1 MKWADGKVAPNQDV
15 YGNLH
20 FSPAGVFAYW
30 IVTPPDKPL
39 ANMTT
44 AAAAAEAHRQLT
56 DMLPRRPG
64 FACTSSLKDARFIF
78 EQQMRGVDAARFP
91 LAEQIA
97 IGRQMQAEA
106 AQPRFP
112 VFWMWVRLEPGGSRV
127 APWKALQR
135 RMIRSGFLAPKP
147 TRETIDEYWQEML
160 AVEREIPAAFAPLR
174 PTSPQIRWLW
184 RRQQTIGA
192 VDEPLLLPQY
202 SDDAVLGHRW
212 QAQVDLH
219 EDDFEGMVKVTA
231 YDDGR
236 TESFQIHAVVSSM
249 PHGGIYF
256 PSSNFTALISDL
268 YDSSG
273 NRVAVDWMQRAHS
286 LPLSKANRRQDK
298 TYRRLNEQYGQQ
310 SGRRSTQDLDQ
321 TEDALSGFQEEF
333 TSYPREAEV
342 IYTTYFTV
350 GAPTPQEAADGY
362 KQLRETLEGLRVELA
377 RPAGQQR
384 RLYRAIRPGL
394 EDLSVESSFAQYTSR
409 TGWSRHIPLS
419 APRFGDA
426 EGRAIGYNKMSGD
439 LDFVFLNTRGD
450 ARRVSSGGMIIG
462 GDPRKG
468 KTHFEMLNAAEEAV
482 SGACVAVFD
491 ATHGRQWREFVRVV
505 PGSGVINLADGQ
517 FTADLL
523 VLLGDK
529 ESAEMMAGELA
540 RIGGEAPNG
549 DVGSELRLLMT
560 GRAWSS
566 TAEVLEFLCSPQCP
580 PVLAPLGRR
589 LLSWAGTRT
598 GEALFGRVDATTGR
612 RQPLP
617 ALRLDEVSLLVI
629 ETQSLDLPTE
639 QEVTDARSGGE
650 PLTAQQLISQ
660 SVMALFAVYLRGVFY
675 RRKTRDI
682 LAFDEGWRTVSV
694 KVLKDLVFEILRTGP
709 AANVDVWVVS
719 QKPWRDFPDLDE
731 DLARVRVMFGV
742 EDAEEAKLASR
753 WMGIDPD
760 RYDSVP
766 TTLNQ
771 LSPRQSARDPFHR
784 SSDAPTIARNRMGE
798 CLIRM
803 GDGGFGWIKTFEMVF
818 PEWEKAADTRPDA
831 T

>member
-1 MKWADGKVAPNQDV
+1 MRWSDAKVAPNQDV

-30 IVTPPDKPL
+30 IITPPDKPL
-39 ANMTT
+39 ADMAT

-56 DMLPRRPG
+56 DLLPHRPG
-64 FACTSSLKDARFIF
+64 FACTSSLKDPRFIF

-97 IGRQMQAEA
+97 LGRRMQAEA
-106 AQPRFP
+106 ARPRFP
-112 VFWMWVRLEPGGSRV
+112 VFWMWVRLEPAGTRLS
-127 APWKALQR
+127 PWTMLHR
-135 RMIRSGFLAPKP
+135 RMVRSGFLAPKP
-147 TRETIDEYWQEML
+147 TAETIEEYWQAMVS
-160 AVEREIPAAFAPLR
+160 VEQQIPAAFAPLR

-184 RRQQTIGA
+184 RRQQTIGV

-212 QAQVDLH
+212 QAQVDLY
-219 EDDFEGMVKVTA
+219 EDDFDGMVKVTA
-231 YDDGR
+231 FDDGR
-236 TESFQIHAVVSSM
+236 TESFQIHAAVSNM

-268 YDSSG
+268 YDTAG

-298 TYRRLNEQYGQQ
+298 TFRRLNEQYGQQ
-310 SGRRSTQDLDQ
+310 AGRRSTADLDQ
-321 TEDALSGFQEEF
+321 AEDALSGFAEELS
-333 TSYPREAEV
+333 TYPREAEIV
-342 IYTTYFTV
+342 YTTYFTV
-350 GAPTPQEAADGY
+350 GAASAAEAADGY

-384 RLYRAIRPGL
+384 RLYRAIRPGID
-394 EDLSVESSFAQYTSR
+394 DLSLETSFAQYTSR
-409 TGWSRHIPLS
+409 TGWARHIPLS
-419 APRFGDA
+419 APRFGDT
-426 EGRAIGYNKMSGD
+426 EGRAVGYNKMSGD
-439 LDFVFLNTRGD
+439 LDFVFLNTRGA

-491 ATHGRQWREFVRVV
+491 ATHGRQWREFVQVV

-517 FTADLL
+517 FSADLL
-523 VLLGDK
+523 VLLGDR
-529 ESAEMMAGELA
+529 EAAELMAAELTRIAGEPA
-540 RIGGEAPNG
+540 NGEVA
-549 DVGSELRLLMT
+549 SELRLLLT
-560 GRAWSS
+560 GRQWGS
-566 TAEVLEFLCSPQCP
+566 TAEVLDFLASPQCP
-580 PVLAPLGRR
+580 PVLVGLGRR
-589 LLSWAGTRT
+589 LLSWAGTRA
-598 GEALFGRVDATTGR
+598 GEALFGRVDERTGR
-612 RQPLP
+612 RVPLP
-617 ALRLDEVSLLVI
+617 ALRLDEVSLLVV
-629 ETQSLDLPTE
+629 ETQSLQLPTE
-639 QEVTDARSGGE
+639 QEVAAARSGGE
-650 PLTAQQLISQ
+650 PLSPQQLICQ
-660 SVMALFAVYLRGVFY
+660 SVMALFAVYLRSVFY

-742 EDAEEAKLASR
+742 EDLDEASAAAR

-760 RYDSVP
+760 RYNSVP
-766 TTLNQ
+766 ETLAQ
-771 LSPRQSARDPFHR
+771 LSPRQVTRDPFHR
-784 SSDAPTIARNRMGE
+784 SSDTAAVARNRMGE

-803 GDGGFGWIKTFEMVF
+803 GDGGFGWMKTFEMVF